1 MKRTTDAGS
10 SVPTSISGKIKT
22 GAIMKTL
29 LTIAA
34 TALFA
39 VSVTP
44 AFAQGAG
51 AATYKAKC
59 QMCHGAD
66 GQPTAAGKSMK
77 ALPFNSPEL
86 KKAST
91 ASLIASV
98 TNGKGKMPA
107 YAGKLTDTQIKE
119 VVEYTRTL
127 Q

>member
-1 MKRTTDAGS
+1 MK
-10 SVPTSISGKIKT
+10 VCL
-22 GAIMKTL
+22 AIAAATL
-29 LTIAA
+29 LSVSLAPS
-34 TALFA
+34 AL
-39 VSVTP
+39 
-44 AFAQGAG
+44 AQGAG

-66 GQPTAAGKSMK
+66 GQPTSAGKSMK
-77 ALPFNSPEL
+77 ALPFNSPEF

-107 YAGKLTDTQIKE
+107 YAGKLTGAQIQE
-119 VVEYTRTL
+119 VVEYVRTL

>member
-1 MKRTTDAGS
+1 MKVFLTTAAAS
-10 SVPTSISGKIKT
+10 
-22 GAIMKTL
+22 L
-29 LTIAA
+29 L
-34 TALFA
+34 ALSLA
-39 VSVTP
+39 PS
-44 AFAQGAG
+44 ALAQGAG

-59 QMCHGAD
+59 QICHGAD
-66 GQPTAAGKSMK
+66 GQPTSTGKAMK

-107 YAGKLTDTQIKE
+107 YAGKLTDAQIKE
-119 VVEYTRTL
+119 VVEYLRTL

>member
-1 MKRTTDAGS
+1 MK
-10 SVPTSISGKIKT
+10 VF
-22 GAIMKTL
+22 

-34 TALFA
+34 ATLLA
-39 VSVTP
+39 VSLAP
-44 AFAQGAG
+44 SALAQGAG

-98 TNGKGKMPA
+98 TNGKAKMPA
-107 YAGKLTDTQIKE
+107 YAVKLTDVQIKE
-119 VVEYTRTL
+119 VVEYLRTL

>member
-1 MKRTTDAGS
+1 MK
-10 SVPTSISGKIKT
+10 VF
-22 GAIMKTL
+22 

-34 TALFA
+34 ATLLATSLAPSAL
-39 VSVTP
+39 
-44 AFAQGAG
+44 AQGAG
-51 AATYKAKC
+51 SATYKAKC

-107 YAGKLTDTQIKE
+107 YAGKLTGAQIQE
-119 VVEYTRTL
+119 VVEYVRTL

>member
-1 MKRTTDAGS
+1 MK
-10 SVPTSISGKIKT
+10 V
-22 GAIMKTL
+22 L

-34 TALFA
+34 ISLLAASFIPT
-39 VSVTP
+39 
-44 AFAQGAG
+44 FAQGAG
-51 AATYKAKC
+51 AATYKTKC

-86 KKAST
+86 KKVPT
-91 ASLIASV
+91 ASFIGSV

-107 YAGKLTDTQIKE
+107 YAGKLTDAQIKE
-119 VVEYTRTL
+119 VVEYVRTL